1 MQRKNELLSNRELQ
15 VHERQVLTLGGVF
28 AVLGGLGYFIAL
40 VIHGDLPDRTTE
52 IALSHIAGRPE
63 WGVLKLSL
71 IVSIMLWIGA
81 FAALASLLSNGVS
94 GLLARMAG
102 AVLLIGAA
110 AVVVEY
116 SILGYE
122 VKRIA
127 DAWQTASGPERSRL
141 QLLAEALF
149 GISGGLFF
157 SFIAWLLGLPYL
169 LMGLAIS
176 LERRFPRWSDV
187 VGVFPHQNFTLT
199 PSTGRRPSCF
209 TAYGW

>member
-81 FAALASLLSNGVS
+81 FAASRVFVISLRSSPARHWRDPLRFTLGYRDVVLASGM
-94 GLLARMAG
+94 ARPG
-102 AVLLIGAA
+102 KI
-110 AVVVEY
+110 
-116 SILGYE
+116 
-122 VKRIA
+122 
-127 DAWQTASGPERSRL
+127 RSR
-141 QLLAEALF
+141 
-149 GISGGLFF
+149 
-157 SFIAWLLGLPYL
+157 
-169 LMGLAIS
+169 
-176 LERRFPRWSDV
+176 
-187 VGVFPHQNFTLT
+187 
-199 PSTGRRPSCF
+199 GR
-209 TAYGW
+209 